1 MFANVQFVLSRL
13 AVVLTVFSAVMCG
26 PAVAVVHA
34 QDSQAADRGSIGIRL
49 LEAPANN
56 RDDPRARVYIVD
68 HLAPGA
74 TITRRLEVSNTTDRQ
89 ADIRLY
95 ASAASI
101 EQGRFTGA
109 AGTVANELTT
119 WTTIAP
125 SQVAVPPESTAEVT
139 ATIAVPRDAP
149 PGEQYGVIWAEVRS
163 KGGPEAGVTQIS
175 RVGIRLYVSVG
186 AGNPPA
192 ADFAIDSLTAVR
204 TEDGLP
210 VVHVNVRNTGGRAL
224 DLNGALH
231 LSDGPGGLSAGPI
244 PMHGVTTV
252 GPGSSGAVTAAL
264 DHEIPR
270 GPWHATVT
278 LESGLI
284 ERTAEAPITFP
295 ESGESE
301 FAVSNSR
308 TIPLIG
314 LALTGCILAV
324 GALVVARQRRAT
336 RSTRHE

>member
-1 MFANVQFVLSRL
+1 MFANVQSVLSRI
-13 AVVLTVFSAVMCG
+13 AVVFTVLVAVTCVQSG
-26 PAVAVVHA
+26 AVVHA
-34 QDSQAADRGSIGIRL
+34 QDPQATDHGSIGIRL

-68 HLAPGA
+68 HLNPGT

-101 EQGRFTGA
+101 EESRFTGA
-109 AGTVANELTT
+109 AGAVDNELTT
-119 WTTIAP
+119 WTTITP

-139 ATIAVPRDAP
+139 ATIAVPQDAP

-163 KGGPEAGVTQIS
+163 EGGPEAGVTQIS

-186 AGNPPA
+186 PGNPPA

-224 DLNGALH
+224 DLNGTLH
-231 LSDGPGGLSAGPI
+231 LTDGPGGLSAGPV
-244 PMHGVTTV
+244 PMHGVTTL
-252 GPGSSGAVTAAL
+252 GPGSSGAVTAVL
-264 DHEIPR
+264 DSAIPH
-270 GPWHATVT
+270 GPWQATVT
-278 LESGLI
+278 LASGLV

-308 TIPLIG
+308 NVPLIG
-314 LALTGCILAV
+314 LVLAGCVLAA
-324 GALVVARQRRAT
+324 GALVMARQRRSK
-336 RSTRHE
+336 RSTRHR